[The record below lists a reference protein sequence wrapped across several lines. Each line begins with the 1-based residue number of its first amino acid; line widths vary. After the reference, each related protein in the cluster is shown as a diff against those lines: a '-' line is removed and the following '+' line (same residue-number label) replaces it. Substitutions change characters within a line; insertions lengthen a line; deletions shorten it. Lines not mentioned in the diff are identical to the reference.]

1 MQHGARTPT
10 RQKVLSYIQFYEKKH
25 GFCPTVR
32 EIGSAVGLK
41 STSSVYGHLQRL
53 KREGLVSTKERCP
66 RTISADKRVV
76 AVQKEQSPS
85 GGYTYIQCG
94 FSIPPGAK
102 VMTVVATLLDS
113 TGNPISIQASDV
125 ASVKDHEQE

>member
-53 KREGLVSTKERCP
+53 KREGLISAKERCP
-66 RTISADKRVV
+66 RTISADKKAV
-76 AVQKEQSPS
+76 AVQKKQSPDE
-85 GGYTYIQCG
+85 GCTYIQCG
-94 FSIPPGAK
+94 FPIPPGAK
-102 VMTVVATLLDS
+102 VVTIVATLLDR
-113 TGNPISIQASDV
+113 TGNPISVQASDV
-125 ASVKDHEQE
+125 ASINSHE